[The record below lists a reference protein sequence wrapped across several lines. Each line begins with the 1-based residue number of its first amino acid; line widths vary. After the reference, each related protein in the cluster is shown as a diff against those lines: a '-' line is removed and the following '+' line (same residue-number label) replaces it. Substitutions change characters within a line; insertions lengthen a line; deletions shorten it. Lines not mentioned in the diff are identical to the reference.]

1 MGLRVRN
8 YSKVQIPAMSDLPET
23 LQIPQQLSG
32 QRLDVALSELL
43 PQFSRSRLQQWV
55 QTGQILLDGAIVKPK
70 VKVFATQLLSLKV
83 SPGDENAACEPEDI
97 ALEIVHQDAAL
108 MVINKPA
115 GLVVHPAAGHRSGTL
130 QNGLLYHDPG
140 LSQVPR
146 AGIVHR
152 LDKDTTGLM
161 VVARTL
167 QAHTYLVD
175 QLQQRLITREYQALV
190 HGVLTGG
197 GEVEQ
202 PIGRHPRDRLRM
214 AIRDDGREALTHY
227 RLLQRFRC
235 HSHLQLKLD
244 TGRTHQI
251 RVHMQHLRHAVVGD
265 PVYAG
270 RMRLPPEASAE
281 FIAALRGFD
290 RQALHAWRLSLQHP
304 DSGAALS
311 WEAPLPVDM
320 EALRQQMLMDARL
333 HGKL

>member
-1 MGLRVRN
+1 
-8 YSKVQIPAMSDLPET
+8 MSDLPET
-23 LQIPQQLSG
+23 LQIPEQLSG

-55 QTGQILLDGAIVKPK
+55 QAGQILLDGAVVKPK
-70 VKVFATQLLSLKV
+70 VKVFATQILSLQV
-83 SPGDENAACEPEDI
+83 ISSDENESCEPEDL

-108 MVINKPA
+108 MVVNKPA
-115 GLVVHPAAGHRSGTL
+115 GLVVHPAVGHRSGTL
-130 QNGLLYHDPG
+130 QNGLLYHDPA

-214 AIRDDGREALTHY
+214 AIREDGREALTHY

-244 TGRTHQI
+244 SGRTHQI
-251 RVHMQHLRHAVVGD
+251 RVHMQHLRHPVVGD
-265 PVYAG
+265 QVYAG
-270 RMRLPPEASAE
+270 RMRLPADASPE
-281 FIAALRGFD
+281 FIAALRGFQ
-290 RQALHAWRLSLQHP
+290 RQALHAWRLGLQHP
-304 DSGAALS
+304 DSGEAMS

-320 EALRQQMLMDARL
+320 EALRQQMLADLAQ
-333 HGKL
+333 HNAA